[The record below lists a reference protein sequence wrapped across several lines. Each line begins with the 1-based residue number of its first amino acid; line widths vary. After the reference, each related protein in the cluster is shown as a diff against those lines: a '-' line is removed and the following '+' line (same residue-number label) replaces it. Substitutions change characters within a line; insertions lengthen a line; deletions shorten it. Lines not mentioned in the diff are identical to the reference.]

1 MFKGTQKK
9 VPAAMFIIGK
19 YNDKINGVLIIK
31 NEYQAFLIT
40 IRNHDLII
48 DEHLRELHVK
58 ATHMIKTGGG
68 NVF

>member
-48 DEHLRELHVK
+48 DEHLRELYVK
-58 ATHMIKTGGG
+58 TTQMLKTGGG